1 MTSALLVA
9 TVLIAATCHADVI
22 NVCHYYEIWTVV
34 QIWDI
39 TLLHWIVVHAYLEW
53 TSVTPY
59 KLEMTS
65 KMPSPYPSITEKRKM
80 MMASKNNKRKYS
92 NSTEEDAEE
101 STVPPKKQRMMTDDS
116 SSLSTDDFSSELEE
130 EVSSGGLF

>member
-1 MTSALLVA
+1 MMISALLVA
-9 TVLIAATCHADVI
+9 TVLIAAMCHADVI

-39 TLLHWIVVHAYLEW
+39 TFLHWTVVHTSLEW

-59 KLEMTS
+59 KLEMASKTS
-65 KMPSPYPSITEKRKM
+65 SPYPSITEKRKM
-80 MMASKNNKRKYS
+80 MMASKNA
-92 NSTEEDAEE
+92 EEDAEE
-101 STVPPKKQRMMTDDS
+101 STVPPKKQRTMNDDSSS